1 MYERILLAT
10 DGTAASKN
18 AESHAIDLANT
29 HSAVLHVLFVIDE
42 SIYSAYSGDEY
53 VDEAEGPEH
62 GLKELG
68 EETIAHVRS
77 AAENVDIDVVTD
89 VERGDPVETILNYGD
104 RENVDMVVLGTKHR
118 PAEYR
123 ALLGSVTNRVL
134 RLTTRPT
141 VVIKTEVNE

>member
-42 SIYSAYSGDEY
+42 NIYSAYSGDEY

-62 GLKELG
+62 GLQELG

-77 AAENVDIDVVTD
+77 AAEDVDIDVVTD

>member
-1 MYERILLAT
+1 MYERIFLAT
-10 DGTAASKN
+10 DGTVASKN

-29 HSAVLHVLFVIDE
+29 HSAILHVLFVIDE

-62 GLKELG
+62 GLRELG
-68 EETIAHVRS
+68 EETIAGVRS
-77 AAENVDIDVVTD
+77 AAEDVDIDVITN
-89 VERGDPVETILNYGD
+89 VERGDPVEMILSYGD

-123 ALLGSVTNRVL
+123 ALLGSVTDRVL